1 MQESNEKKQQSYSQ
15 RIADKLKNMYGT
27 HMQSSEKTNLNEES
41 SMDEPMDKAD
51 QAYEA
56 DEVQALKEQLRK
68 VEAERDEFREHA
80 VRKVA
85 ELENFRRRTAQ
96 EIEDMRVYANQ
107 KLLHS
112 ILPIIDDLQRAIETG
127 RNGNDYQAF
136 LSGIEMVYNK
146 AMQTLADLGVT
157 PIEAVGAEFDVNLH
171 EALMRMPS
179 EAPEG
184 QVVQEAQRGYKF
196 RDKVLRHAK
205 VITSAGM
212 EG

>member
-1 MQESNEKKQQSYSQ
+1 MQDPNQKKQQSYSQ
-15 RIADKLKNMYGT
+15 RIADKLKNIYGA
-27 HMQSSEKTNLNEES
+27 HMQSSEKTNTNEEVT
-41 SMDEPMDKAD
+41 MDEPMDKATTTD
-51 QAYEA
+51 GA
-56 DEVQALKEQLRK
+56 DEVQILKEQLK
-68 VEAERDEFREHA
+68 KAEAERDEFREHA

-96 EIEDMRVYANQ
+96 EKEDWTVYANQ
-107 KLLHS
+107 KLLQNL
-112 ILPIIDDLQRAIETG
+112 LPIVDDLQRALETG
-127 RNGNDYQAF
+127 RVGHDYQAF

-146 AMQTLADLGVT
+146 ALQTLAELGVT
-157 PIEAVGAEFDVNLH
+157 PIETVGAEFDVNLH

-184 QVVQEAQRGYKF
+184 HIVQEAQRGYKF
-196 RDKVLRHAK
+196 HDKVLRHAK

>member
-1 MQESNEKKQQSYSQ
+1 MQDPNEKKQQSYSQ
-15 RIADKLKNMYGT
+15 RIADKLKNIYGA
-27 HMQSSEKTNLNEES
+27 HMQSSEKSNINEEL
-41 SMDEPMDKAD
+41 SMDEPMDKAVQPD
-51 QAYEA
+51 GA
-56 DEVQALKEQLRK
+56 DEVQLLKEQLK
-68 VEAERDEFREHA
+68 KAEAERDEFREHA

-96 EIEDMRVYANQ
+96 EKEEMTLYANH

-112 ILPIIDDLQRAIETG
+112 ILPIIDDLQRALETG
-127 RNGNDYQAF
+127 RVGNDYQAF

-146 AMQTLADLGVT
+146 ALQTLGELGVT
-157 PIEAVGAEFDVNLH
+157 PIDTVGTEFDVNLH

-184 QVVQEAQRGYKF
+184 QIVQEAQRGYKF